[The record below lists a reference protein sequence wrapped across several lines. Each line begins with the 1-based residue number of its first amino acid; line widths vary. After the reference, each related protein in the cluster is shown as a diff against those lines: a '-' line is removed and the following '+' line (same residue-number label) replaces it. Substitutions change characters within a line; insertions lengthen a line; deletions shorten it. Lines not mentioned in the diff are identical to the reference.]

1 MSTTTASDPHT
12 CQAAARS
19 LADSSAR
26 GAPRLGRY
34 VAPDTGQTREIV
46 SLPRPDGS
54 TFVVDYLVNTLG
66 DGRLVAHLAPDEPPE
81 NARIVCEIYLADETR
96 GRCRPLTPED
106 LELTR
111 HVTPAPPNT
120 GRTTSPPTPLLD
132 AEGHLY
138 RIRELTTDGSVRE
151 LRWTRS
157 CHPGCEEDFDVLTL
171 RDVVARLEDY
181 EPARTITTDALAV
194 HCQDRLLS
202 TRRLHA
208 ELERLTASSIVLNRG
223 LREVIQHTVAR
234 GKVSMSEIAMRCG
247 RIKGDR
253 RGNPSGETS
262 WLARR
267 IGRLPEGG
275 EDKPTPWVHSDVLAL
290 IVRDGLG
297 ASPHEVE
304 L

>member
-1 MSTTTASDPHT
+1 MSTATTPDPHT
-12 CQAAARS
+12 CQAAARH
-19 LADSSAR
+19 ADSSAR
-26 GAPRLGRY
+26 LAPRLGRY
-34 VAPDTGQTREIV
+34 VAPDTEQAREIV

-54 TFVVDYLVNTLG
+54 TFVVDYLVSNLG

-81 NARIVCEIYLADETR
+81 NARIVTAMYLADDTK
-96 GRCRPLTPED
+96 GRCRLLTPQD
-106 LELTR
+106 FELTR
-111 HVTPAPPNT
+111 HATPPPPST
-120 GRTTSPPTPLLD
+120 GGTASQPAPLLD

-138 RIRELTTDGSVRE
+138 RIQEVADDGSVPE

-157 CHPGCEEDFDVLTL
+157 RHPGREDPFEALTL
-171 RDVVARLEDY
+171 RDVIACLEDY

-194 HCQDRLLS
+194 HRHDRRPS
-202 TRRLHA
+202 TRRLRE
-208 ELERLTASSIVLNRG
+208 ELERLTCSSIVLNRG
-223 LREVIQHTVAR
+223 LREVVQRVVAR
-234 GKVSMSEIAMRCG
+234 GEVSMSEIAMRCG
-247 RIKGDR
+247 RIKRDR

-275 EDKPTPWVHSDVLAL
+275 EDEPTPWVHSDVLAL
-290 IVRDGLG
+290 IVRAGLG